1 MKPTNAPAMASTFES
16 PQVSSKLARFMDF
29 SNNSLVSYIK
39 KSGSLDVPTR
49 DTKPAI
55 VHGPQFMASNPTMFP
70 LSVLHR
76 RDWLLQVGVSLVVSP
91 VWAQSGRAAT
101 LPAAQS
107 LPDELERA
115 LKNKQPLIVM
125 VSLDGCVFCRQARQ
139 SHLSPMARSGTTIVQ
154 VDMRNHQPVLD
165 FAGKLTTHDELTRR
179 WKVSITPT
187 LLFFGP
193 GGKEVA
199 ERMEGAYLPDFYGP
213 YLEERIA
220 QGRKAL

>member
-1 MKPTNAPAMASTFES
+1 MSATPSC
-16 PQVSSKLARFMDF
+16 SS
-29 SNNSLVSYIK
+29 
-39 KSGSLDVPTR
+39 
-49 DTKPAI
+49 
-55 VHGPQFMASNPTMFP
+55 
-70 LSVLHR
+70 LSVNR
-76 RDWLLQVGVSLVVSP
+76 RDWLCAVGMIGMSGAVA
-91 VWAQSGRAAT
+91 AQSVLAT

-107 LPDELERA
+107 LPDELARA
-115 LKNKQPLIVM
+115 IRNKQPLIVM

-139 SHLSPMARSGTTIVQ
+139 SHLSPMHRSGGVIVQ
-154 VDMRNHQPVLD
+154 IDMRSSQPVLD
-165 FAGKLTTHDELTRR
+165 FGGKLTTHEQLTRF

-220 QGRKAL
+220 TGRKAL

>member
-1 MKPTNAPAMASTFES
+1 MD
-16 PQVSSKLARFMDF
+16 SKLTLF
-29 SNNSLVSYIK
+29 S
-39 KSGSLDVPTR
+39 
-49 DTKPAI
+49 
-55 VHGPQFMASNPTMFP
+55 
-70 LSVLHR
+70 LSALSR
-76 RDWLLQVGVSLVVSP
+76 RDWLLRVGVFLAATP

-101 LPAAQS
+101 LPVAQS
-107 LPDELERA
+107 LPDELSRA

-139 SHLSPMARSGTTIVQ
+139 SHLSPMALAGTAIVQ
-154 VDMRNHQPVLD
+154 VDMRNNQPVLD

-213 YLEERIA
+213 YLDERLA
-220 QGRKAL
+220 QGRKVL

>member
-1 MKPTNAPAMASTFES
+1 MYSWSQRNAKPHIVHGSQFMAPDPSPFPLSAPRRRDWFLWVGASWLTLPAMA
-16 PQVSSKLARFMDF
+16 QGLAPR
-29 SNNSLVSYIK
+29 
-39 KSGSLDVPTR
+39 G
-49 DTKPAI
+49 
-55 VHGPQFMASNPTMFP
+55 G
-70 LSVLHR
+70 
-76 RDWLLQVGVSLVVSP
+76 
-91 VWAQSGRAAT
+91 AAT

-107 LPDELERA
+107 LPDELSQA

-139 SHLSPMARSGTTIVQ
+139 IHLSPMARAGTTIVQ
-154 VDMRNHQPVLD
+154 VDMRNNQPVLD
-165 FAGKLTTHDELTRR
+165 FSGKLTTHDQLTRQ

-199 ERMEGAYLPDFYGP
+199 ERMEGAYQPDFYGP
-213 YLEERIA
+213 YLEDRMA

>member
-1 MKPTNAPAMASTFES
+1 M
-16 PQVSSKLARFMDF
+16 SSF
-29 SNNSLVSYIK
+29 
-39 KSGSLDVPTR
+39 
-49 DTKPAI
+49 PAI
-55 VHGPQFMASNPTMFP
+55 LPSF
-70 LSVLHR
+70 VLCR
-76 RDWLLQVGVSLVVSP
+76 RDWLVRVGLSLAATP
-91 VWAQSGRAAT
+91 VWAQAGRDAT

-107 LPDELERA
+107 LPDELTRA

-139 SHLSPMARSGTTIVQ
+139 SHLSPMHRAGAAIVQ
-154 VDMRNHQPVLD
+154 VDMRNNQPVLD

-187 LLFFGP
+187 LLFFGA

-213 YLEERIA
+213 YLEERLA
-220 QGRKAL
+220 QGRKTL

>member
-1 MKPTNAPAMASTFES
+1 
-16 PQVSSKLARFMDF
+16 MD
-29 SNNSLVSYIK
+29 
-39 KSGSLDVPTR
+39 
-49 DTKPAI
+49 
-55 VHGPQFMASNPTMFP
+55 SNPTLFS
-70 LSVLHR
+70 LSALRR
-76 RDWLLQVGVSLVVSP
+76 RDWLLRVGVSLAATP

-107 LPDELERA
+107 LPDELSRA
-115 LKNKQPLIVM
+115 LKSKQPLIVM

-139 SHLSPMARSGTTIVQ
+139 SHLSSMALAGTAIVQ
-154 VDMRNHQPVLD
+154 VDMRNNQPVLD

-199 ERMEGAYLPDFYGP
+199 DRMEGAYLPDFYGP
-213 YLEERIA
+213 YLEERMA
-220 QGRKAL
+220 RGRQAL

>member
-1 MKPTNAPAMASTFES
+1 MIPSATLFQPA
-16 PQVSSKLARFMDF
+16 
-29 SNNSLVSYIK
+29 
-39 KSGSLDVPTR
+39 
-49 DTKPAI
+49 
-55 VHGPQFMASNPTMFP
+55 
-70 LSVLHR
+70 VLHR
-76 RDWLLQVGVSLVVSP
+76 RDWFLRVGVTLCATP
-91 VWAQSGRAAT
+91 VLAQSGGAAV

-107 LPDELERA
+107 LPDELARA

-139 SHLSPMARSGTTIVQ
+139 SHLSPMHKAGTVIVQ
-154 VDMRNHQPVLD
+154 VDMRQNQPVLD
-165 FAGKLTTHDELTRR
+165 FAGKLTTHDQLTRQ
-179 WKVSITPT
+179 WKISITPT

>member
-1 MKPTNAPAMASTFES
+1 MASS
-16 PQVSSKLARFMDF
+16 VS
-29 SNNSLVSYIK
+29 
-39 KSGSLDVPTR
+39 T
-49 DTKPAI
+49 
-55 VHGPQFMASNPTMFP
+55 FP
-70 LSVLHR
+70 LLAQRR
-76 RDWLLQVGVSLVVSP
+76 RDWLVWTGASLLMLPAMAQVS
-91 VWAQSGRAAT
+91 AAKGGAPT

-107 LPDELERA
+107 LPDELAKA

-139 SHLSPMARSGTTIVQ
+139 SHLSPMQRAGTAIVQ
-154 VDMRNHQPVLD
+154 VDMRNNQPVLD
-165 FAGKLTTHDELTRR
+165 FAGKLTTHDQLTRQ

-220 QGRKAL
+220 QGRKGL

>member
-1 MKPTNAPAMASTFES
+1 MANTVES
-16 PQVSSKLARFMDF
+16 PQVSSKLARFTDD
-29 SNNSLVSYIK
+29 SINSLVSYIK
-39 KSGSLDVPTR
+39 GRCVYSWIQHNA
-49 DTKPAI
+49 KPSI
-55 VHGPQFMASNPTMFP
+55 VHGSQLMVPHSSLFP
-70 LSVLHR
+70 FLTLRR
-76 RDWLLQVGVSLVVSP
+76 RDWFLWTGASLATLPVRAQVPQNRG
-91 VWAQSGRAAT
+91 GAAT

-107 LPDELERA
+107 LPEELAQA
-115 LKNKQPLIVM
+115 LKKQQPLIVM

-139 SHLSPMARSGTTIVQ
+139 SHLSPMHKAGTPIVQ
-154 VDMRNHQPVLD
+154 VDMRNNQPVLD

-199 ERMEGAYLPDFYGP
+199 ERMEGAYLPDFYGA
-213 YLEERIA
+213 YLEERMA

>member
-1 MKPTNAPAMASTFES
+1 MG
-16 PQVSSKLARFMDF
+16 
-29 SNNSLVSYIK
+29 SNNSMVSHVKVHRVY
-39 KSGSLDVPTR
+39 SQYQR
-49 DTKPAI
+49 NTKPSI
-55 VHGPQFMASNPTMFP
+55 VHGSKRMVTHPSLNAFSMPR
-70 LSVLHR
+70 R
-76 RDWLLQVGVSLVVSP
+76 RDWLLWAGASWAALPAVPQVLASRG
-91 VWAQSGRAAT
+91 AAVT

-107 LPDELERA
+107 LQGELAQA
-115 LKNKQPLIVM
+115 LKNKQPLVVM
-125 VSLDGCVFCRQARQ
+125 VSLEGCVFCHQARQ
-139 SHLSPMARSGTTIVQ
+139 SHLSPMHRAGTNIVQ
-154 VDMRNHQPVLD
+154 VDMRSNQPVLD

-213 YLEERIA
+213 YLEERMV

>member
-1 MKPTNAPAMASTFES
+1 
-16 PQVSSKLARFMDF
+16 VG
-29 SNNSLVSYIK
+29 SNNSLISYIK
-39 KSGSLDVPTR
+39 GHCVYSWIQR
-49 DTKPAI
+49 NAKPAI
-55 VHGPQFMASNPTMFP
+55 VHGSQFMASSVSTFP
-70 LSVLHR
+70 LLAQRR
-76 RDWLLQVGVSLVVSP
+76 RDWLLWTGASLLTLPAMAQVSAAKG
-91 VWAQSGRAAT
+91 GAAT

-107 LPDELERA
+107 LPDELAKA

-139 SHLSPMARSGTTIVQ
+139 SHLSPMQRAGAAIVQ
-154 VDMRNHQPVLD
+154 VDMRNNQPVLD
-165 FAGKLTTHDELTRR
+165 FAGKLTTHDQLTRQ

-220 QGRKAL
+220 QGRKGL